1 LKKSKALLLALLLI
15 IPQAHSRDRP
25 KIGLVLGGGGAKGLA
40 LIPTLK
46 LLDKLD
52 IPIDCIAGTS
62 AGGVIGAL
70 YAFGYSGADLEK
82 LTDEVNWENLF
93 SDKPPRSMLP
103 FYAKKLDGR
112 YQLDFV
118 LRKGIPSKPKSLLD
132 GQKFILLFSELTFP
146 LSGDTDFDTL
156 PIPLRCVAVDLITAQ
171 RIALKSG
178 SLIKAMRATMAI
190 PTLFSPVSWEDMLLV
205 DGGVLDNLP
214 VDVAKEMGADIVIA
228 VDLASPL
235 YSKEELRFADKI
247 LTQTLRVV
255 ETDQRREKLGKI
267 DILIVPEL
275 KGLGSMD
282 YFFPEKLS
290 RIKEKGRL
298 AAEKSLPLL
307 EALKEKYSLSR
318 LKGAGAKSSPP
329 GHPTISPRQEGITL
343 DTLTILGNQRLPSSF
358 IARLFSLK
366 KGDQVDGPA
375 LSRKIMEMYSLGYFE
390 NIQYDVFPAAEKR
403 IDLRLRVQELPGG
416 KLRLGLRYDNNH
428 KLVASVG
435 WNVLNFIVPGGL
447 WENEIELAGLT
458 AFRTKISY
466 PSLTLDFPVYPFFE
480 MLYRD
485 ISTHFYDGA
494 GELALNF
501 KDRSWGF
508 AAGFGF
514 LLKKRINVEMSFQHE
529 DMDVESVGAPAL
541 PDLSPGLKDHLDE
554 IVIAAA
560 LDTLDNVWTPFKGA
574 YFRANYEGSYEALGS
589 DVHYERVE
597 AALDFYKTFRQKHTL
612 RFYGYWGTTSGRLPF
627 YKLLNQGRPENFVG
641 MKYDQLLGDQMKII
655 RADYRYKFNNFIYF
669 KAMGNVALDF
679 EQRWPALIYNPGL
692 LWGTGAG
699 IQISTP
705 AGPLELVYSV
715 GSKSFLEPKSARGLV
730 YLTLGA
736 KF

>member
-1 LKKSKALLLALLLI
+1 MKNSRALLLALLLL
-15 IPQAHSRDRP
+15 IPQAHSEDRP

-46 LLDKLD
+46 LLDELD

-70 YAFGYSGADLEK
+70 YALGYSGADLEK
-82 LTDEVNWENLF
+82 LHDEMNWENLF
-93 SDKPPRSMLP
+93 SDEPPRSMLP

-171 RIALKSG
+171 KIALKSG
-178 SLIKAMRATMAI
+178 SLTRAMRATMAI
-190 PTLFSPVSWEDMLLV
+190 PTLFSPVSWEHMLLV
-205 DGGVLDNLP
+205 DGGILDAVP
-214 VDVAKEMGADIVIA
+214 VDAAKEMGAEIIIA
-228 VDLASPL
+228 VDLGSPL
-235 YSKEELRFADKI
+235 YSKEELRTADKI
-247 LTQTLRVV
+247 LIQTLRVV
-255 ETDQRREKLGKI
+255 EADQRREKLGKI
-267 DILIVPEL
+267 DILIAPDMT
-275 KGLGSMD
+275 GLGSID
-282 YFFPEKLS
+282 YFFPKKLS

-298 AAEKSLPLL
+298 AAEKSIPLL
-307 EALKEKYSLSR
+307 KALKEKYALSR
-318 LKGAGAKSSPP
+318 SKGAAA
-329 GHPTISPRQEGITL
+329 ISTPRAHTGISARQEKIAL
-343 DTLTILGNQRLPSSF
+343 DTITILGNQRLPSSF

-366 KGDQVDGPA
+366 KGDRVDGPT

-390 NIQYDVFPAAEKR
+390 DIQYDVFPATEKR
-403 IDLRLRVQELPGG
+403 IDLHLRVQELPGG

-428 KLVASVG
+428 NLVAAVG
-435 WNVLNFIVPGGL
+435 WSVLNFIVPGGL
-447 WENEIELAGLT
+447 WENELQAAGLT
-458 AFRTKISY
+458 AFRSKISY
-466 PSLTLDFPVYPFFE
+466 PSLSLDFPIYPFFE
-480 MLYRD
+480 VLYRD
-485 ISTHFYDGA
+485 IVTHFYDGA
-494 GELALNF
+494 GTLALNF

-514 LLKKRINVEMSFQHE
+514 LLKKTGNVELAFQHQ
-529 DMDVESVGAPAL
+529 DMDVESVGTSAL
-541 PDLSPGLKDHLDE
+541 PDLPPHLRDHLDE

-560 LDTLDNVWTPFKGA
+560 LDTRDNVWTPFKGVH
-574 YFRANYEGSYEALGS
+574 FTANYEGSYKALGS
-589 DVHYERVE
+589 DVHYERIE
-597 AALDFYKTFRQKHTL
+597 AALDLYKTFRQKHTL
-612 RFYGYWGTTSGRLPF
+612 RLCGYWGTTSGRLPF
-627 YKLLNQGRPENFVG
+627 YKLLNQGRPEIFVG
-641 MKYDQLLGDQMKII
+641 MEYDQLLGNQMKII
-655 RADYRYKFNNFIYF
+655 RADYRYKFNNFMYF

-679 EQRWPALIYNPGL
+679 EQRWPALIYNPGP

-699 IQISTP
+699 ILVSTP
-705 AGPLELVYSV
+705 AGPLELVFSV

-730 YLTLGA
+730 YLMLGA